1 MTAINWATLFMG
13 FLLLL
18 VVIFWV
24 TGEVT
29 ARRRHREKVEMIK
42 LGQKPTITDRHAD
55 ER

>member
-18 VVIFWV
+18 MVIIWV
-24 TGEVT
+24 TGEVS
-29 ARRRHREKVEMIK
+29 ARRRHKEKVEMIN
-42 LGQKPTITDRHAD
+42 LGQKPTITDRHED